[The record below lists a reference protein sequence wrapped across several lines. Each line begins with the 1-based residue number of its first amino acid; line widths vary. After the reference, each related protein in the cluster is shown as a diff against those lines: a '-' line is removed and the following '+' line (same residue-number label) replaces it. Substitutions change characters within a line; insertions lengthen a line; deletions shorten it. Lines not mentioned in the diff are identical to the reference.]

1 MCQTRRILF
10 FLYKAPIVISTV
22 HCMVYFLRILLLLQS
37 LDTLKS
43 GLCNK
48 ILMIQFAADQTINR
62 EFPCPRKP

>member
-10 FLYKAPIVISTV
+10 FLYKAPIVISTM

-37 LDTLKS
+37 PDILKS

-48 ILMIQFAADQTINR
+48 SLTIQFAADQAINR

>member
-22 HCMVYFLRILLLLQS
+22 HCMVYFLRILLLQQS
-37 LDTLKS
+37 PDILKS

-62 EFPCPRKP
+62 EFPSSRKP

>member
-10 FLYKAPIVISTV
+10 FLYKAPIVISTM

-37 LDTLKS
+37 PDILKS

-48 ILMIQFAADQTINR
+48 SLTIQFAADKTINR

>member
-10 FLYKAPIVISTV
+10 FLYKAPIVISTM
-22 HCMVYFLRILLLLQS
+22 HCMVYFLRILLLQQS
-37 LDTLKS
+37 PDILKS

-48 ILMIQFAADQTINR
+48 SLTIQFAADETINR